1 MTVEI
6 CQPCHGNGYIKVK
19 ESTENPVDVIHQC
32 PSCNSQGEIMSK
44 TIIEKT
50 LIEETNK
57 TLNIFDAE
65 RRAWRER
72 NRISY
77 EHVRKLEDQI
87 DMLEKQKKFLQSKL
101 KEKGVSEIEME

>member
-1 MTVEI
+1 
-6 CQPCHGNGYIKVK
+6 
-19 ESTENPVDVIHQC
+19 
-32 PSCNSQGEIMSK
+32 MSK
-44 TIIEKT
+44 TLIEKT

-65 RRAWRER
+65 RRTWRER
-72 NRISY
+72 KRISY